1 MTTRSEADAALAEE
15 ETRVAAALRTAADRR
30 EGLARLVGEVQAA
43 QTRAEART
51 AEIERLEGSLAAARA
66 RAEQAHADFVAL
78 ESQVAGLDEGEVDL
92 DSEHE
97 QAAAAFAAAEA
108 AVTELREEERAAERD
123 RAALAA
129 RLEALRLGLARKDGT
144 GALLAAGPRLSGL
157 LGTVAAVVTV
167 APGYQTAVAAAL
179 GEAADAVAV
188 TGLGTAI
195 EALTLLKDD
204 DGGRAGLLIGGAPSG
219 ADASMAVPQGAVRA
233 LDLVSAP
240 SRAHRGTAA
249 SARPRRGRRRP
260 GRGART
266 GERAPAPGGGDPRR

>member
-1 MTTRSEADAALAEE
+1 MTP
-15 ETRVAAALRTAADRR
+15 
-30 EGLARLVGEVQAA
+30 
-43 QTRAEART
+43 
-51 AEIERLEGSLAAARA
+51 ARA
-66 RAEQAHADFVAL
+66 RAEQAHGDFVAL

-97 QAAAAFAAAEA
+97 QAATAFAAAEA

-167 APGYQTAVAAAL
+167 APGYQTAIAAAL

-188 TGLGTAI
+188 AGLGTAVT
-195 EALTLLKDD
+195 ALELLKVD
-204 DGGRAGLLIGGAPSG
+204 DGGRAGLVIGGGPSE
-219 ADASMAVPQGAVRA
+219 
-233 LDLVSAP
+233 
-240 SRAHRGTAA
+240 AHA
-249 SARPRRGRRRP
+249 SARRPRRCAACARP
-260 GRGART
+260 RLRP
-266 GERAPAPGGGDPRR
+266 E